1 MNITEVLQLID
12 ERLIERDKKPLNT
25 IQKAIFEGSW
35 QGQSYQ
41 EIGNEYHRSETHIR
55 EEGAKLWKLLSEVL
69 EKDIKK
75 STSRSVLERVYIKS
89 LKNSNIYSINGN
101 NNNLCPTENTR
112 LYNENDLNSNNNSQ
126 SESKYHDLTL
136 APQIIDF
143 YDRENELAT
152 VSNWVFKQNTRLIAV
167 LGLWGIGKTT
177 LVKRFIDLNLEQFE
191 VVIWKSLKF
200 PKSLDLWLND
210 VLNTCQKEPKESTDN
225 KIQQLLEVLSNHKC
239 LIVLDDFQNLFAVGQ
254 MVGNYQPEYS
264 SYQHF
269 LKLIAEIQHQSH
281 FILISQE
288 KSAEMNY
295 LNQENSP
302 IQCLELTGFEAI
314 DFLKNKGLQDGERW
328 LELIQLYEGNPFYL
342 TDIAVLIKDVF
353 DGKVNDFLAENS
365 LIITKK
371 MQSHLKQIFGRCS
384 PLAQQIALELSKVDQ
399 PLSREELKNN
409 LDLSASDLINGL
421 QSLQQRYL
429 IQREQNR
436 FQLSSIFKAYIK
448 SDCFSKI

>member
-55 EEGAKLWKLLSEVL
+55 EEGAKLWKLLSDAFGE
-69 EKDIKK
+69 EIRK
-75 STSRSVLERVYIKS
+75 SNFRSVLERVYIKS

-101 NNNLCPTENTR
+101 NNNLCTTENTR
-112 LYNENDLNSNNNSQ
+112 LSNENDLNSNNNSQ
-126 SESKYHDLTL
+126 SESIYHDLTL

-143 YDRENELAT
+143 YNRENELAT

-210 VLNTCQKEPKESTDN
+210 LLNTCQKEPKESTDN
-225 KIQQLLEVLSNHKC
+225 KIQQLLEVLTDYQC
-239 LIVLDDFQNLFAVGQ
+239 LIVLDDFQNIFAVGQ
-254 MVGNYQPEYS
+254 MAGNYQSEYS

-295 LNQENSP
+295 INQENSP
-302 IQCLELTGFEAI
+302 TQCLELSGFEAI

-365 LIITKK
+365 LVITKK

-409 LDLSASDLINGL
+409 LDLSVSDLINGL

-436 FQLSSIFKAYIK
+436 FQLSSIFKEYVK
-448 SDCFSKI
+448 SDRS

>member
-55 EEGAKLWKLLSEVL
+55 EEGAKLWKLLSDAFGE
-69 EKDIKK
+69 EIRK
-75 STSRSVLERVYIKS
+75 SNFRSTIERMKIKS
-89 LKNSNIYSINGN
+89 SQIVEINQNFNFCSQIFNQLNKDDKNREI
-101 NNNLCPTENTR
+101 
-112 LYNENDLNSNNNSQ
+112 NSQ
-126 SESKYHDLTL
+126 YSQTYHDLTL

-210 VLNTCQKEPKESTDN
+210 LLNTCQKEPKESTDN

-254 MVGNYQPEYS
+254 MAGNYQSEYS

-302 IQCLELTGFEAI
+302 I
-314 DFLKNKGLQDGERW
+314 W
-328 LELIQLYEGNPFYL
+328 
-342 TDIAVLIKDVF
+342 
-353 DGKVNDFLAENS
+353 S
-365 LIITKK
+365 L
-371 MQSHLKQIFGRCS
+371 
-384 PLAQQIALELSKVDQ
+384 D
-399 PLSREELKNN
+399 
-409 LDLSASDLINGL
+409 
-421 QSLQQRYL
+421 
-429 IQREQNR
+429 
-436 FQLSSIFKAYIK
+436 
-448 SDCFSKI
+448 

>member
-55 EEGAKLWKLLSEVL
+55 EEGAKLWKLLSDAFGE
-69 EKDIKK
+69 EIRK

-101 NNNLCPTENTR
+101 NNNLCTTENTR
-112 LYNENDLNSNNNSQ
+112 LSNENDLNSNNNSQ
-126 SESKYHDLTL
+126 SESIYHDLTL

-143 YDRENELAT
+143 YNRENELAT
-152 VSNWVFKQNTRLIAV
+152 ISNWVFKQNTRLIAV

-210 VLNTCQKEPKESTDN
+210 LLNTCQKEPKESTDN
-225 KIQQLLEVLSNHKC
+225 KIQQLLEVLTDYQC
-239 LIVLDDFQNLFAVGQ
+239 LIVLDDFQNIFAVGQ
-254 MVGNYQPEYS
+254 MAGNYQSEYS

-302 IQCLELTGFEAI
+302 TQCLELSGFEAI

-365 LIITKK
+365 LVITKK

-409 LDLSASDLINGL
+409 LDLSVSDLINGL

-436 FQLSSIFKAYIK
+436 FQLSSIFKEYIK
-448 SDCFSKI
+448 SDRS

>member
-55 EEGAKLWKLLSEVL
+55 EEGAKLWKLLSDALGE
-69 EKDIKK
+69 EIRK
-75 STSRSVLERVYIKS
+75 SNFRSVLERVYIKS

-101 NNNLCPTENTR
+101 NNNLCTTENTR
-112 LYNENDLNSNNNSQ
+112 LSNENDLNSNNNSQ
-126 SESKYHDLTL
+126 SESIYHDLTL

-152 VSNWVFKQNTRLIAV
+152 ISNWVFKQNTRLIAV

-210 VLNTCQKEPKESTDN
+210 LLNTCQKEPKESTDN

-254 MVGNYQPEYS
+254 MAGNYQSEYS

-295 LNQENSP
+295 INQENSP
-302 IQCLELTGFEAI
+302 IQCLELSGFEAI

-328 LELIQLYEGNPFYL
+328 FELIQLYEGNPLYL

-365 LIITKK
+365 LVITKK

-409 LDLSASDLINGL
+409 LDLSVSDLINGL

-448 SDCFSKI
+448 SDRL

>member
-112 LYNENDLNSNNNSQ
+112 LSNENDLNSNNNSQ

-210 VLNTCQKEPKESTDN
+210 LLNTCQKEPKESTDN

-254 MVGNYQPEYS
+254 MAGNYQPEYS

-302 IQCLELTGFEAI
+302 IQCLELSGFEAI
-314 DFLKNKGLQDGERW
+314 DFLENKGLQDEERW

-365 LIITKK
+365 LVITKK

-448 SDCFSKI
+448 SD

>member
-1 MNITEVLQLID
+1 MNVTEVLQLID

-25 IQKAIFEGSW
+25 IQKAILEGSW

-41 EIGNEYHRSETHIR
+41 EIGNKYHRSETHIR

-112 LYNENDLNSNNNSQ
+112 LYNENDLNSNNNYQYSQ
-126 SESKYHDLTL
+126 TYHDLTL
-136 APQIIDF
+136 APQIIEF
-143 YDRENELAT
+143 YDQENELAT
-152 VSNWVFKQNTRLIAV
+152 ISNWVFKQNTRLIAV

-210 VLNTCQKEPKESTDN
+210 LLNTCQKEPKESTDN

-254 MVGNYQPEYS
+254 MAGNYQPEYS

-302 IQCLELTGFEAI
+302 IQCLELSGFEAI
-314 DFLKNKGLQDGERW
+314 YFLENKGLQDGERW

-342 TDIAVLIKDVF
+342 IDIAVLIKDVF

-365 LIITKK
+365 LVITNK

-448 SDCFSKI
+448 SD

>member
-1 MNITEVLQLID
+1 MDVNEALQFANRVVF
-12 ERLIERDKKPLNT
+12 ERTGKHLDDLQR
-25 IQKAIFEGSW
+25 AVVEGTW
-35 QGQSYQ
+35 QRQTYDD
-41 EIGNEYHRSETHIR
+41 IAKEYHVTKNHVSDVGSE
-55 EEGAKLWKLLSEVL
+55 LWKLLSDALGE
-69 EKDIKK
+69 DIKK
-75 STSRSVLERVYIKS
+75 SNFRSNLERINIESSQNPNICIGTNNYFNFSSPIMNQHDRQNQETDTNTKS
-89 LKNSNIYSINGN
+89 KLI
-101 NNNLCPTENTR
+101 
-112 LYNENDLNSNNNSQ
+112 
-126 SESKYHDLTL
+126 YHDLTL
-136 APQIIDF
+136 APQIIEF

-152 VSNWVFKQNTRLIAV
+152 ISNWVFKQNTRLIAV

-200 PKSLDLWLND
+200 PKSLDLWLD
-210 VLNTCQKEPKESTDN
+210 DLLNTCQKEPKESTDN
-225 KIQQLLEVLSNHKC
+225 KIQELLEVLSNHKC

-254 MVGNYQPEYS
+254 MAGNYQPEYS

-302 IQCLELTGFEAI
+302 IQCLELSGFEAI

-365 LIITKK
+365 LVITKK

-448 SDCFSKI
+448 SD